1 MVSIPGNLGDLL
13 KTAQKLQQDFGHLQE
28 EIKNKEVEASAGGG
42 MVTVRVNG
50 KQEILAVTIDRIVVN
65 PDDIE
70 MLQDLVKAATNE
82 AMRKSKDLIKE
93 EVTKLTGGFPI
104 PGFNL

>member
-1 MVSIPGNLGDLL
+1 MFGLPGNLQEMM
-13 KTAQKLQQDFGHLQE
+13 KQAQKLQQDLAQLQE
-28 EIKNKEVEASAGGG
+28 EVKKREVEASAGGG

-50 KQEILAVTIDRIVVN
+50 KQEILAVTIDRAVVN

-70 MLQDLVKAATNE
+70 MLQDLVQAATNQ
-82 AMRKSKDLIKE
+82 ALQKSKDLLKE
-93 EVTKLTGGFPI
+93 EMNKITGGLPI